1 MKPFR
6 RSTQAARTPI
16 RGRGPIVSGIV
27 LAGIS
32 IAIAAC
38 GDEGIT
44 DPVAVEL
51 GETTFVFVLNPTV
64 NDANEQEVPAP
75 GASVSDVSVSV
86 QDGPSGT
93 TGTDGVVAFGPVEA
107 GTRTVSFGNTGE
119 LSLSISSGDLR
130 EVAVAL
136 DEGGATQMADVAYQF
151 DDQTVVEITP
161 DMAISDVN
169 DELAKSSQIVLLRG
183 GTYTGDLEFSGS
195 NVTLFGEGAEGGN
208 VTINGS
214 VDVSGSGNRIRGAR
228 ITGDLSVPGSDAGI
242 SFSSVTGT
250 VTVDG
255 SDTVLLNNA
264 FCGDVTIEGSGL
276 TALGNAGMS
285 PLAAPASC

>member
-1 MKPFR
+1 MMSFL
-6 RSTQAARTPI
+6 RSIQTVRART
-16 RGRGPIVSGIV
+16 RGRGYVGLGILLV
-27 LAGIS
+27 GIS
-32 IAIAAC
+32 LTAC
-38 GDEGIT
+38 GDDGIT
-44 DPVAVEL
+44 DPVDVDL

-64 NDANEQEVPAP
+64 NDANEQSVPAP
-75 GASVSDVSVSV
+75 GGSVSGVSVSV
-86 QDGPSGT
+86 EDGPSGT
-93 TGTDGVVAFGPVEA
+93 TGAGGVVALGPVEA
-107 GTRTVSFGNTGE
+107 GSRTVSFGGTGE

-136 DEGGATQMADVAYQF
+136 DGGVAAQMANVAYQF
-151 DDQTVVEITP
+151 EGQTVVEITP
-161 DMAISDVN
+161 DMPIADVN
-169 DELAKSSQIVLLRG
+169 DELAKSNQIVLLLG

-214 VDVSGSGNRIRGAR
+214 VTVSGSGNRIRGAR

-242 SFSSVTGT
+242 SFSSVAGA
-250 VTVDG
+250 VLVDG

-276 TALGNAGMS
+276 TALGNAGMP